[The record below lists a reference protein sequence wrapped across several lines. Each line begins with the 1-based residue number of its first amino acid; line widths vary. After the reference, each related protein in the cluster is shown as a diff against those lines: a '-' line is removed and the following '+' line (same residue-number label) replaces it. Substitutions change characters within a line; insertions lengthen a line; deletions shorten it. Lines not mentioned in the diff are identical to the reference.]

1 MSSTSL
7 CSAGSEGDGVV
18 EVGGIADDGGGG
30 DDDDE
35 VEAVTSAVAVAG
47 ARTRTSSIDA
57 KGRLRAEILCVA
69 LASRQ

>member
-1 MSSTSL
+1 
-7 CSAGSEGDGVV
+7 
-18 EVGGIADDGGGG
+18 
-30 DDDDE
+30 
-35 VEAVTSAVAVAG
+35 VEAVASAVAVAS